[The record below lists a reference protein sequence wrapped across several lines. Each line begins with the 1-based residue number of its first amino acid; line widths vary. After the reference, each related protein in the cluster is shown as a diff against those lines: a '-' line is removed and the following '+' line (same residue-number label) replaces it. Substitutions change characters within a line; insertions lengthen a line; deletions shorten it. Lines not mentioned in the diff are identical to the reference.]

1 MKSVVDSPIQQS
13 FGALRPGVLESHLP
27 SLDGMRAIS
36 ILLVIVAHGARAVG
50 CANSYLEYLGQLGV
64 SIFLVISGL
73 LITWLMIRERDAT
86 GAFSLTNFYI
96 RRCLRILPVFWT
108 LLLVIIGLKAAQVIS
123 IQWLDIFRAFTFTH
137 NFPLSLHAPHAY
149 SWWLGHTWSLSLE
162 EQFYLLWPSLFAWL
176 PKRVAPR
183 LAVALALSGPL
194 SRLFIY
200 YFVPSLRTWEG
211 QTIFTRIDVLMA
223 GCASAFLLASLA
235 WAGRL
240 RKVPVLPAL
249 AVTSFFLFV
258 ADPFLQL
265 HFSLHSRANAIFR
278 LVLPPFEAAAIAVT
292 LLVLIAG
299 SIGVAFRVINQPAA
313 RHVGRLSYSLYL
325 WQQLFL
331 LEDSATSIFSLLG
344 RLLAVYVVAF
354 CSFNFLERPLLRLR
368 KRFRHGVAV

>member
-1 MKSVVDSPIQQS
+1 M
-13 FGALRPGVLESHLP
+13 
-27 SLDGMRAIS
+27 
-36 ILLVIVAHGARAVG
+36 
-50 CANSYLEYLGQLGV
+50 
-64 SIFLVISGL
+64 
-73 LITWLMIRERDAT
+73 
-86 GAFSLTNFYI
+86 FS
-96 RRCLRILPVFWT
+96 
-108 LLLVIIGLKAAQVIS
+108 
-123 IQWLDIFRAFTFTH
+123 WLDAHRLSFWPRWHGLAASGKFR
-137 NFPLSLHAPHAY
+137 SYPH
-149 SWWLGHTWSLSLE
+149 
-162 EQFYLLWPSLFAWL
+162 
-176 PKRVAPR
+176 
-183 LAVALALSGPL
+183 
-194 SRLFIY
+194 SRS
-200 YFVPSLRTWEG
+200 PH
-211 QTIFTRIDVLMA
+211 
-223 GCASAFLLASLA
+223 
-235 WAGRL
+235 
-240 RKVPVLPAL
+240 
-249 AVTSFFLFV
+249 FFLFV